1 MTVLDQVNLQ
11 VEDREFYMILGQSG
25 CGKTTFL
32 RMLGGFEKPDEGEI
46 LIDGR
51 PAAGPGADRMMVFQS
66 FDQLFPWYTLK
77 ENLIYAM
84 KKTKA
89 SVSSYEKQAEKFLE
103 LAGLSG
109 FENSYP
115 HQLSGGMKQR
125 GALARALCLEPKIL
139 LLDEPFSS
147 LDAITR
153 KKLGKLVKEMVIK
166 TGCTAVMV
174 THDME
179 EALELG
185 TSVAVF
191 HKKVRGLRAEYR
203 RGEEGFPADMRE
215 TLERYLL

>member
-1 MTVLDQVNLQ
+1 MERQ
-11 VEDREFYMILGQSG
+11 RFLG
-25 CGKTTFL
+25 
-32 RMLGGFEKPDEGEI
+32 
-46 LIDGR
+46 
-51 PAAGPGADRMMVFQS
+51 
-66 FDQLFPWYTLK
+66 
-77 ENLIYAM
+77 
-84 KKTKA
+84 
-89 SVSSYEKQAEKFLE
+89 
-103 LAGLSG
+103 
-109 FENSYP
+109 